1 MSKGYDFL
9 GDRIRKLREI
19 NNCTQEELGKLLNL
33 PKQSISRIEKGNRK
47 ISIEE
52 LDNIA
57 DFFGTAPIVI
67 LKDDLIDKKYE
78 DNKPKNR
85 WGFKVPDVVDF
96 FLDDL
101 EEYFNRLLDMDERF
115 SFKNIK
121 KDINETKRALDR
133 LLKEYDNKK
142 Q

>member
-9 GDRIRKLREI
+9 GDRVRKLREM
-19 NNCTQEELGKLLNL
+19 NDCTQEELGKVLNL

-67 LKDDLIDKKYE
+67 LKDNLIDKKYE

-85 WGFKVPDVVDF
+85 WGFKVPDVVDY